1 MEYPRLVYKSAS
13 EHVAVADESERAE
26 RLASGW
32 FDSVPEAAAGRHDE
46 PVVPPATALETPLE
60 PEVPAPVVGAV
71 DSLATSSA
79 PDPFD
84 RDGDGKPG
92 GSLPQSERDDPV
104 TRPELEQKAREL
116 GIKFDGRTTDKSL
129 TDKIERALKA

>member
-1 MEYPRLVYKSAS
+1 MQFPRLLYKSAT
-13 EHVAVADESERAE
+13 EHVAVNDESERAE

-32 FDSVPEAAAGRHDE
+32 FDSVPEALAGKQRVTPVYTDVPESVSLSADE
-46 PVVPPATALETPLE
+46 PEAA
-60 PEVPAPVVGAV
+60 EV
-71 DSLATSSA
+71 
-79 PDPFD
+79 DPFD

-116 GIKFDGRTTDKSL
+116 RIKFDGRTTDKSL
-129 TDKIERALKA
+129 AEKIDKAIR